1 MTVPV
6 HGLPPLLREGLEVA
20 IVPPPLKEDR
30 WHVVRHASDAGQEGQ
45 LVELS
50 GARSIGDATELVGKT
65 LLARLDDLPANYAL
79 LDVDAL
85 LGREVVDEA
94 HGALGVIDEVMK
106 GAAQYVWIING
117 PYGEVLIPVVD
128 QFVVEVPSEGA
139 IHVRVPAGTVV
150 VEEK

>member
-30 WHVVRHASDAGQEGQ
+30 WHEVRHASDAGQEGQ

-50 GARSIGDATELVGKT
+50 GARSIGDATKLVGKT

-94 HGALGVIDEVMK
+94 HTDFHGDERH
-106 GAAQYVWIING
+106 GN
-117 PYGEVLIPVVD
+117 
-128 QFVVEVPSEGA
+128 
-139 IHVRVPAGTVV
+139 RC
-150 VEEK
+150 EELQHCAREERDA